1 MTETRKTAETF
12 AGSRGA
18 MGRLDYRTLRENVA
32 DEIRMKIINGE
43 LLPGA
48 RIVEQDL
55 ASEFGVSRGPVRE
68 ALRQLEEEGLVEY
81 TRNAGCS
88 VRQIG
93 PEDIYEIYYM
103 RANYEIM
110 AVKLYGK
117 EFPAQTLEQM
127 QKITDQMKTLQDDAY
142 REVFELDN
150 QFHEQIM
157 DLVPFKRLK
166 KAWDD
171 LSYGNIIIGYNM
183 NVKRDDVVQIQYQIH
198 EKLLNVCQGGNL
210 EEIVQA
216 ILNHYLFGLE
226 KLIRK
231 MKEEAAQET
240 VPDTQESA

>member
-1 MTETRKTAETF
+1 
-12 AGSRGA
+12 

-43 LLPGA
+43 LIPGA

-103 RANYEIM
+103 RANYEMM

-117 EFPAQTLEQM
+117 EFPAETLERM
-127 QKITDQMKTLQDDAY
+127 QKITDQMQALQDDAY

-150 QFHEQIM
+150 RFHEQIM

-171 LSYGNIIIGYNM
+171 LSYGNIVIGYNM
-183 NVKRDDVVQIQYQIH
+183 NVNRDDVIQNQHQIH
-198 EKLLNVCQGGNL
+198 EKLLRVCRKGNL
-210 EEIVQA
+210 EEIMQA

-231 MKEEAAQET
+231 MKEEAGQEMI
-240 VPDTQESA
+240 PDTQESA

>member
-1 MTETRKTAETF
+1 
-12 AGSRGA
+12 

-43 LLPGA
+43 LVPGA

-81 TRNAGCS
+81 ARNAGCS

-103 RANYEIM
+103 RANYETM

-117 EFPAQTLEQM
+117 EFPAQTLKQM
-127 QKITDQMKTLQDDAY
+127 QKITDQMKALQDDAY

-150 QFHEQIM
+150 RFHEQIM

-166 KAWDD
+166 KAWED
-171 LSYGNIIIGYNM
+171 LSYGNIVIGYNM
-183 NVKRDDVVQIQYQIH
+183 NVNRDDVVQIQYQIH
-198 EKLLNVCQGGNL
+198 EKLLKVCQGGNL
-210 EEIVQA
+210 EEIMQA
-216 ILNHYLFGLE
+216 ILNHYLLGLE

-231 MKEEAAQET
+231 MKEEAE
-240 VPDTQESA
+240 QESA